1 MTSGSQAGSST
12 VTLLMTASPGN
23 RRAPV
28 HGIRMVLIVF
38 LSVATTAPAWSA
50 GSNTSAP
57 IPIPTAPTPVTPSNT
72 QTSNVSSA
80 TCAQQLSDA
89 INDANSSGL
98 ALAAAGAAAQAASGL
113 PPAVIAGAI
122 LTESAIAAQTAALVY
137 TTAQTSVANSAHPTV
152 GLPNCDATFA
162 GTVAVTAG
170 GVNVSGNSI
179 FNNNVAVAGNFS
191 VSGSLATSQLSTSQ
205 GISAFGGAITIGDPG
220 LTTYSSGITLGGGA
234 LSGAGTGGLQAFT
247 GDVSAIAIGN
257 NARATQI
264 ASLALGL
271 DASATGVSAIAIGQ
285 GSSSAATGSIALGQ
299 SANASAVNA
308 TAIGTGATVAVPFTN
323 STALGAG
330 ATATNNNQLVL
341 GTANESISAPG
352 INSSLSRSRQVGL
365 LGVITSDSAGNLA
378 SDGGALYQQVATIKA
393 GAAIA
398 MALSDPFLSG
408 SDQFGMKLN
417 YGTYAGANAV
427 GLSAAGV
434 LARGLFN
441 MKNQLVVTG
450 AVGYGGASVNG
461 YSQNLVGGH
470 AGVQLTW

>member
-12 VTLLMTASPGN
+12 ATLLMTASPRN

-28 HGIRMVLIVF
+28 HGIRMVLIAF
-38 LSVATTAPAWSA
+38 LSVATAAPAWSA

-152 GLPNCDATFA
+152 GLPNCDAIFA

-179 FNNNVAVAGNFS
+179 FKNNVAVAGNFS

-220 LTTYSSGITLGGGA
+220 LTTYSGGGA

-285 GSSSAATGSIALGQ
+285 GSSSAGTGSIALGQ
-299 SANASAVNA
+299 SANASAGNA